1 MWGRGTEK
9 VRAVEEGFGEGEV
22 GDNED
27 MRAGFMTIKWIYS
40 VIYFLVVL
48 FHWGAGGA

>member
-9 VRAVEEGFGEGEV
+9 IRAVETGFGPGEV

-27 MRAGFMTIKWIYS
+27 MRSRTHDYKLDI
-40 VIYFLVVL
+40 
-48 FHWGAGGA
+48 